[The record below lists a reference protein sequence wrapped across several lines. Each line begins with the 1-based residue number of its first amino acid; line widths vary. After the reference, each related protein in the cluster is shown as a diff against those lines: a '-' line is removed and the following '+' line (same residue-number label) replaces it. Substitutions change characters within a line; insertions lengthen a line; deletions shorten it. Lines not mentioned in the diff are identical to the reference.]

1 MLHRPLTACAWALF
15 GSLCGCECGDPPED
29 SDVPPGESGPTD
41 ESGGDSDSAETG
53 GDTDSSGDSHPDSPL
68 DTVETGP
75 PELQGRVFECGGWET
90 QPAPQGPTLLR
101 DASVSLLYES
111 QRVVNA
117 GLAADIDGDGCSE
130 LALATYPD
138 SDHGTG
144 VLFLPGTVAET
155 VIIEQRQRAILYGA
169 EYHYADIIS
178 IGDLDADGQTDDW
191 VIGASSSTMVK
202 DGFTGAVYVFS
213 EPLAGDYMEADASM
227 TLWPPEESQSFS
239 EAIDVNDLS
248 GDGVDDL
255 AVGWSY
261 STQRKRILVFK
272 GPLSSGLTDSEA
284 AASIETEDGGSFGY
298 HLSAEGDLNADG
310 VADLVPTA
318 FSSDGYAG
326 AVYVFHGPVSGSM
339 VPEDAD
345 RVLQGEQ
352 SLASTGFGISGGAD
366 ANRDG
371 YDDLLIPAD
380 GAGKVY
386 LVLGPVEE
394 ADTLADAHAVFTGG
408 GYLGFDDA
416 LSLPQDLDA
425 DGYPD
430 PVIGDLDWHAYG
442 NDPRGAH
449 FLFYGPVSGT
459 HDVADADA
467 IFYED
472 DEEWEYGSPGGF
484 VTGVGD
490 TDGDGYD
497 DLLMGTWGTG
507 PAWLFRGGPR

>member
-1 MLHRPLTACAWALF
+1 MVRWPLAATSALL
-15 GSLCGCECGDPPED
+15 LCMAQGCECRGPSGDTQQPP
-29 SDVPPGESGPTD
+29 
-41 ESGGDSDSAETG
+41 ETG
-53 GDTDSSGDSHPDSPL
+53 GDGESGESTYDSDSGVDSAPDSTV
-68 DTVETGP
+68 DTAETGP
-75 PELQGRVFECGGWET
+75 PELLGRVFECGGWET
-90 QPAPQGPTLLR
+90 QPAPLGPTLLR
-101 DASVSLLYES
+101 DASASLLYES
-111 QRVVNA
+111 QRVVNG
-117 GLAADIDGDGCSE
+117 GLGVDIDGDGCCE
-130 LALATYPD
+130 LALATYPGTG
-138 SDHGTG
+138 HGTG
-144 VLFLPGTVAET
+144 VLFLAGTVAET
-155 VIIEQRQRAILYGA
+155 ILIEERQRATFYGG
-169 EYHYADIIS
+169 ENHYADIIS

-191 VIGASSSTMVK
+191 VIGATSSTMVE

-213 EPLAGDYMEADASM
+213 EPLAGDYTEADATM
-227 TLWPPEESQSFS
+227 ALWPPDDSQTF
-239 EAIDVNDLS
+239 AQTIGVNDLS

-255 AVGWSY
+255 AVSWSY
-261 STQRKRILVFK
+261 STEHKRILLFE
-272 GPLSSGLTDSEA
+272 GPLSNGLTDSEA

-339 VPEDAD
+339 VPDDAD

-394 ADTLADAHAVFTGG
+394 ADTLADAYAVFTGG

-472 DEEWEYGSPGGF
+472 DEDWGYGSPGGF